1 MCPVVLGMKNYPEVW
16 ELKTIVY
23 LGWWIMWVSRV
34 QKDWLLSAL
43 PSEARAGRLMTA
55 NDSMHVR

>member
-1 MCPVVLGMKNYPEVW
+1 MKIYPEVW

-23 LGWWIMWVSRV
+23 LGWWIMWVSRA